1 MESARN
7 RPSDDF
13 RTPRVSRTNWAIH
26 NAKEGGFM
34 NIKRGDIYYADF
46 DIYIGSEQGGKRPV
60 VIIQNDIGNRWSP
73 TVIVAAVTSKIK
85 KTVLPTHVEINTES
99 LAKDS
104 IALLEQIKTID
115 KSRLGDY
122 LGTVDNETMK
132 NIDDAIKISL
142 GINYNQ

>member
-1 MESARN
+1 M
-7 RPSDDF
+7 
-13 RTPRVSRTNWAIH
+13 IH

-46 DIYIGSEQGGKRPV
+46 DSYIGSEQGGKRPV

-73 TVIVAAVTSKIK
+73 TVIIAAVTSKIK

-122 LGTVDNETMK
+122 LGTVDNKTMK

>member
-1 MESARN
+1 
-7 RPSDDF
+7 
-13 RTPRVSRTNWAIH
+13 
-26 NAKEGGFM
+26 M

-46 DIYIGSEQGGKRPV
+46 DSYIGSEQGGKRPV

-73 TVIVAAVTSKIK
+73 TVIIAAVTSKIK

-122 LGTVDNETMK
+122 LGTVDNKTMK